1 MVVSLKNLREMLMD
15 RIDTNDMVQVDKVD
29 RYIELTKSFRKMN
42 TIIRKEGES
51 LTTVNAAQEFTK
63 AHPLIAER
71 NRVNSSLLSI
81 EKSFP
86 DKDPDKDKPPN
97 ATDLI

>member
-1 MVVSLKNLREMLMD
+1 MTVSLKNLREMLMN

-29 RYIELTKSFRKMN
+29 RYIALTKTFRKMN
-42 TIIRKEGES
+42 TLINKEGES
-51 LTTVNAAQEFTK
+51 VTTVNAAQEFTK

-71 NRVNSSLLSI
+71 NKVNASLLSI

-86 DKDPDKDKPPN
+86 EKELEKDKPPN
-97 ATDLI
+97 ADDLV

>member
-1 MVVSLKNLREMLMD
+1 MTVSLKNLREMLMD
-15 RIDTNDMVQVDKVD
+15 RIDTDNLVQVDKVD

-71 NRVNSSLLSI
+71 NKINASLLSI

-86 DKDPDKDKPPN
+86 VKEPGKEKPPS

>member
-1 MVVSLKNLREMLMD
+1 MVVSYKKLRNMLMD
-15 RIDTNDMVQVDKVD
+15 RIDTDDLVQVDKVD
-29 RYIELTKSFRKMN
+29 RYIELTRSFRKMN

-51 LTTVNAAQEFTK
+51 VTTINASQEFTK

-71 NRVNSSLLSI
+71 NKINASLLSI

-86 DKDPDKDKPPN
+86 EKGPEKDKPPSAN
-97 ATDLI
+97 DLI